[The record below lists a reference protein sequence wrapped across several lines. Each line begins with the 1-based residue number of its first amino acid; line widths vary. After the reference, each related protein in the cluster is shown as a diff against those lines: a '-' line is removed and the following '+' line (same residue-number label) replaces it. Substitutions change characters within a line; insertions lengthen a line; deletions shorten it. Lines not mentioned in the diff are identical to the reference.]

1 MEKGDP
7 RLLSKLILLTLPSLY
22 DPPVRRGEES
32 QWSGDAK
39 PPGQAGCLARTATG
53 DPDSVVHGPSFW
65 GLSTGRQSTPPNSM
79 CRRASNTP
87 APGQKWGGPDDGPL
101 SSGRRPRPGRTHLR
115 VHAAELPR
123 PAAAV
128 QQRPRVEAAVVGAVV
143 FRVACGRQRGRFV
156 PVHGVRREEPLHFVG
171 HLGGAQRKAGGGP
184 RPGSRPVSRGAARAD
199 GPPAASEC
207 PRRQVDK
214 RRSSGWAAGGANAT
228 RAPGTSAPGD
238 LCLRLP
244 AGSVGTAALQ
254 APAPA
259 SLRASRNAATS

>member
-32 QWSGDAK
+32 QWLGDAK

-79 CRRASNTP
+79 RRRASNTP

-143 FRVACGRQRGRFV
+143 FRMACGRQRGRFV

-171 HLGGAQRKAGGGP
+171 HLGGAQRKAGGG
-184 RPGSRPVSRGAARAD
+184 RGR
-199 GPPAASEC
+199 GPAPCRGGLRGLTGPAASEC
-207 PRRQVDK
+207 PQRQVDK
-214 RRSSGWAAGGANAT
+214 CRSSGWAAGGANAT
-228 RAPGTSAPGD
+228 RAPGTSALGD

-254 APAPA
+254 ASAPV